1 MVLGPLGLRY
11 VILEISEFSE
21 ISEVQYSARET
32 QPLLEGGSFEEVPV
46 EYVFMCGCASWR
58 YVEIQNLCDWD
69 ALKPQKSRN
78 HWHETIIHHHPPVDE
93 RNLCHKHGVV
103 HVTQLNRSWGSPM
116 ELRRHHFFPVYLKF
130 YQRDDS
136 DTMIPMFS
144 QKSNSRELL
153 CGILT
158 QGTLHLNKWW
168 VSKLPL
174 SYPWS
179 ANHRIAG
186 LHWRRRGR
194 GRTVDDSRSWFVAW
208 GNVENWRCF
217 AD

>member
-1 MVLGPLGLRY
+1 MLSHVWMCLFLDICVDSESLWLG
-11 VILEISEFSE
+11 FSE
-21 ISEVQYSARET
+21 A
-32 QPLLEGGSFEEVPV
+32 
-46 EYVFMCGCASWR
+46 
-58 YVEIQNLCDWD
+58 
-69 ALKPQKSRN
+69 QKIHMKQSS
-78 HWHETIIHHHPPVDE
+78 TIIH
-93 RNLCHKHGVV
+93 L
-103 HVTQLNRSWGSPM
+103 LNRSWGSPM
-116 ELRRHHFFPVYLKF
+116 ELRRHHFFFPVYLKF
-130 YQRDDS
+130 YQGS
-136 DTMIPMFS
+136 MIRIPWYQCFS
-144 QKSNSRELL
+144 FKSNSRELL

-158 QGTLHLNKWW
+158 QGTLHLKKWG

-179 ANHRIAG
+179 ANHRIVG